1 MVYTISNLR
10 KGAVMRTELVQVTPD
25 MARNMLASNPINRRI
40 SERAVSDL
48 SKAILNNDWQITH
61 QGIAFYDDGS
71 LADGQHRLT
80 AVVKANVPVHMMITK
95 GLAKDAAMSIDSGRR
110 RSLID
115 GVKISGAAPW
125 MEAKHIN
132 LVPIITQ
139 PKRLTDMQKLD
150 FLVGMKPYVEF
161 ATDAFVSNRRYLTGS
176 IVHAALTMA
185 AYHKEDPEKLKRF
198 ARVFLDGIMAEPHE
212 KVIILAREYFLS
224 HPNGG
229 DSDKHD
235 KYLKLQ
241 RAIQAYCSGENVK
254 RLIQP
259 QEVIYSAE
267 GLF

>member
-1 MVYTISNLR
+1 
-10 KGAVMRTELVQVTPD
+10 MRTELVKVTPD
-25 MARNMLASNPINRRI
+25 MARNMLASNPVNRRI

-61 QGIAFYDDGS
+61 QGIAFYEDGS

-80 AVVKANVPVHMMITK
+80 AVIKANVPVHMMITK

-132 LVPIITQ
+132 LVPIITH

-161 ATDAFVSNRRYLTGS
+161 ATEAFVSNRRYLTGS
-176 IVHAALTMA
+176 IIHAALTMA

-198 ARVFLDGIMAEPHE
+198 ARVFLDGIMADPNE

-224 HPNGG
+224 HTNGG

-241 RAIQAYCSGENVK
+241 RAIQAYCAGENVR

>member
-1 MVYTISNLR
+1 
-10 KGAVMRTELVQVTPD
+10 MRTELVKVTPD
-25 MARNMLASNPINRRI
+25 MARNMLSSNPINRRI

-61 QGIAFYDDGS
+61 QGIAFYEDGS

-80 AVVKANVPVHMMITK
+80 AVIKANVPVHMMITK

-132 LVPIITQ
+132 LVPIITH

-176 IVHAALTMA
+176 VIHAALTMA

-224 HPNGG
+224 HTNGG

-235 KYLKLQ
+235 KYMKLQ

-259 QEVIYSAE
+259 QEIIYSAE

>member
-1 MVYTISNLR
+1 
-10 KGAVMRTELVQVTPD
+10 MRTELVKVTPD

-80 AVVKANVPVHMMITK
+80 AVIKANVPVHMMITK

-132 LVPIITQ
+132 LVPIITH

-161 ATDAFVSNRRYLTGS
+161 ATEAFVSNRRYLTGS
-176 IVHAALTMA
+176 IIHAALTMA

-224 HPNGG
+224 HTNGG

-241 RAIQAYCSGENVK
+241 RAIQAYCAGENVR

>member
-1 MVYTISNLR
+1 
-10 KGAVMRTELVQVTPD
+10 MRTELVQVTPD

-40 SERAVSDL
+40 SERAVADL

-80 AVVKANVPVHMMITK
+80 AVVKANVPVYMMITK
-95 GLAKDAAMSIDSGRR
+95 GLSKETAMSIDSGRR

-132 LVPIITQ
+132 LVPIITH

-176 IVHAALTMA
+176 VIHAALTMA
-185 AYHKEDPEKLKRF
+185 CYHGEHPEKLKRF
-198 ARVFLDGIMAEPHE
+198 ARVFLDGIMAEPNE

-224 HPNGG
+224 HTNGG

-235 KYLKLQ
+235 KYMKLQ
-241 RAIQAYCSGENVK
+241 RAIQAYCAGENVK

>member
-1 MVYTISNLR
+1 
-10 KGAVMRTELVQVTPD
+10 MRTELVQVTPE
-25 MARNMLASNPINRRI
+25 MARNMLASNPVNRRI
-40 SERAVSDL
+40 SERAVADL

-61 QGIAFYDDGS
+61 QGIAFYDDGT

-80 AVVKANVPVHMMITK
+80 AVVKADVPVYMMITK
-95 GLAKDAAMSIDSGRR
+95 GLAKEAAMSIDSGRR

-132 LVPIITQ
+132 LVPIITH

-161 ATDAFVSNRRYLTGS
+161 ATEAFVSNRRFLTS
-176 IVHAALTMA
+176 SVVHAALTMA
-185 AYHKEDPEKLKRF
+185 AYRGEDPIKLKRF
-198 ARVFLDGIMAEPHE
+198 AQVFLDGIMADPSE
-212 KVIILAREYFLS
+212 KVIILVREYFLN
-224 HPNGG
+224 HTNGG
-229 DSDKHD
+229 DSDKHE

-241 RAIQAYCSGENVK
+241 RAIQAYCRGENIK
-254 RLIQP
+254 RLVQP
-259 QEVIYSAE
+259 TEVIYSAE

>member
-1 MVYTISNLR
+1 
-10 KGAVMRTELVQVTPD
+10 MRTELVKVTPD
-25 MARNMLASNPINRRI
+25 MARNMLASNPVNRRI
-40 SERAVSDL
+40 SERAVTDL

-61 QGIAFYDDGS
+61 QGIAFYEDGS

-80 AVVKANVPVHMMITK
+80 AVIKANVPVHMMITK

-132 LVPIITQ
+132 LVPIITH

-161 ATDAFVSNRRYLTGS
+161 ATEAFVSNRRYLTGS
-176 IVHAALTMA
+176 IIHAALTMA

-198 ARVFLDGIMAEPHE
+198 ARVFLDGIMADPNE

-224 HPNGG
+224 HTNGG

-241 RAIQAYCSGENVK
+241 RAIQAYCAGENVR

>member
-1 MVYTISNLR
+1 
-10 KGAVMRTELVQVTPD
+10 MRTELVKVTPD
-25 MARNMLASNPINRRI
+25 MARNMLASNPVNRRI
-40 SERAVSDL
+40 SERAVTDL

-61 QGIAFYDDGS
+61 QGIAFYEDGS

-80 AVVKANVPVHMMITK
+80 AVIKANVPVHMMITK

-132 LVPIITQ
+132 LVPIITH

-161 ATDAFVSNRRYLTGS
+161 ATEVFVSNRRYLTGS
-176 IVHAALTMA
+176 IIHAALTMA

-198 ARVFLDGIMAEPHE
+198 ARVFLDGIMADPNE

-224 HPNGG
+224 HTNGG

-241 RAIQAYCSGENVK
+241 RAIQAYCAGENVR

>member
-1 MVYTISNLR
+1 
-10 KGAVMRTELVQVTPD
+10 MRTDLVQITPD
-25 MARNMLASNPINRRI
+25 MARNMLTSNPVNRRL

-48 SKAILNNDWQITH
+48 AKAIINNDWQITH
-61 QGIAFYDDGS
+61 QGIAFYDDGT

-80 AVVKANVPVHMMITK
+80 AVVKANVPVYMMITK
-95 GLAKDAAMSIDSGRR
+95 GLSKDSAMSIDSGRR

-132 LVPIITQ
+132 LVPIIVH
-139 PKRLTDMQKLD
+139 PKRITDIQKLE

-161 ATDAFVSNRRYLTGS
+161 ATNAFVSNRRYLTSS
-176 IVHAALTMA
+176 IIHAALTMA
-185 AYHKEDPEKLKRF
+185 AYHGEDTEKLKRF
-198 ARVFLDGIMAEPHE
+198 ACVFLDGIMADPNE
-212 KVIILAREYFLS
+212 KIIILAREYFLS
-224 HPNGG
+224 HTNNG

-241 RAIQAYCSGENVK
+241 RAIQAYCSNENVK
-254 RLIQP
+254 RLVQP
-259 QEVIYSAE
+259 QDVIYSAD

>member
-10 KGAVMRTELVQVTPD
+10 KGAVMRTELVKVTPD
-25 MARNMLASNPINRRI
+25 MARNMLASNPVNRRI
-40 SERAVSDL
+40 SERAVTDL

-61 QGIAFYDDGS
+61 QGIAFYEDGS

-80 AVVKANVPVHMMITK
+80 AVIKANVPVHMMITK

-132 LVPIITQ
+132 LVPIITH

-161 ATDAFVSNRRYLTGS
+161 ATEAFVSNRRYLTGS
-176 IVHAALTMA
+176 IIHAALTMA

-198 ARVFLDGIMAEPHE
+198 ARVFLDGIMADPNE

-224 HPNGG
+224 HTNGG

-241 RAIQAYCSGENVK
+241 RAIQAYCAGENVR

>member
-1 MVYTISNLR
+1 
-10 KGAVMRTELVQVTPD
+10 MRTELVKVTPD

-40 SERAVSDL
+40 SERSVSDL

-61 QGIAFYDDGS
+61 QGIAFYDDGT

-80 AVVKANVPVHMMITK
+80 AVIKANVPVHMMITK

-132 LVPIITQ
+132 LVPIITH

-176 IVHAALTMA
+176 IIHAALTMA

-224 HPNGG
+224 HTNGG

-241 RAIQAYCSGENVK
+241 RAIQAYCAGENVR

>member
-1 MVYTISNLR
+1 MKTD
-10 KGAVMRTELVQVTPD
+10 LVQVTPD
-25 MARNMLASNPINRRI
+25 MARNMLASNPVNRRI

-80 AVVKANVPVHMMITK
+80 AVVKANVPVYMMITK
-95 GLAKDAAMSIDSGRR
+95 GLSKETAMSIDSGRR

-132 LVPIITQ
+132 LVPIITH

-150 FLVGMKPYVEF
+150 FLVGMRPYVEF
-161 ATDAFVSNRRYLTGS
+161 ATDVFISNRRYLTGS
-176 IVHAALTMA
+176 IIHAALTMA

-198 ARVFLDGIMAEPHE
+198 ARVFLDGIMADPNE

-224 HPNGG
+224 HTNGG

-235 KYLKLQ
+235 KYMKLQ
-241 RAIQAYCSGENVK
+241 RAIQAYCNGENVK

>member
-1 MVYTISNLR
+1 
-10 KGAVMRTELVQVTPD
+10 

>member
-1 MVYTISNLR
+1 
-10 KGAVMRTELVQVTPD
+10 MRTELVQVTPD

>member
-1 MVYTISNLR
+1 
-10 KGAVMRTELVQVTPD
+10 MRTELVKVTPD
-25 MARNMLASNPINRRI
+25 MARNMLASNPVNRRI

-61 QGIAFYDDGS
+61 QGIAFYEDGS

-80 AVVKANVPVHMMITK
+80 AVIKANVPVHMMITK

-132 LVPIITQ
+132 LVPIITH

-161 ATDAFVSNRRYLTGS
+161 ATEVFVSNRRYLTGS
-176 IVHAALTMA
+176 IIHAALTMA

-198 ARVFLDGIMAEPHE
+198 ARVFLDGIMADPNE

-224 HPNGG
+224 HTNGG

-241 RAIQAYCSGENVK
+241 RAIQAYCAGENVR

>member
-1 MVYTISNLR
+1 
-10 KGAVMRTELVQVTPD
+10 MRTELVKVTPD
-25 MARNMLASNPINRRI
+25 MARNMLASNPVNRRI
-40 SERAVSDL
+40 SERAVTDL

-61 QGIAFYDDGS
+61 QGIAFYEDGS

-132 LVPIITQ
+132 LVPIITH

-161 ATDAFVSNRRYLTGS
+161 ATEAFVSNRRYLTGS
-176 IVHAALTMA
+176 IIHAALTMA

-198 ARVFLDGIMAEPHE
+198 ARVFLDGIMADPNE

-224 HPNGG
+224 HTNGG

-241 RAIQAYCSGENVK
+241 RAIQAYCAGENVR

>member
-1 MVYTISNLR
+1 
-10 KGAVMRTELVQVTPD
+10 MRTELVKITPD
-25 MARNMLASNPINRRI
+25 MARNMLGSNPVNRNI
-40 SERAVSDL
+40 SERAVTDL
-48 SKAILNNDWQITH
+48 SKAILNNDWQVTH
-61 QGIAFYDDGS
+61 QGIAFYNDGT
-71 LADGQHRLT
+71 LADGQHRLS
-80 AVVKANVPVHMMITK
+80 AVIKADVPVYMMITK
-95 GLAKDAAMSIDSGRR
+95 GLSKEVAMTIDSGRR

-132 LVPIITQ
+132 LVPIITH

-161 ATDAFVSNRRYLTGS
+161 ATDCFVSNRRFLTSS

-185 AYHKEDPEKLKRF
+185 AYHKEDPVKLKRF
-198 ARVFLDGIMAEPHE
+198 AQVFFDGVMAEPNE
-212 KVIILAREYFLS
+212 RIIILVREYFLS
-224 HPNGG
+224 HTNGG
-229 DSDKHD
+229 DSDKHE

-241 RAIQAYCSGENVK
+241 RAIQAYCRGENIK

-259 QEVIYSAE
+259 TEIIYSAN